1 MYALGYLFG
10 WAICLAFLAVVLG
23 LPVAALL
30 WVLRFARR
38 ATRPPT
44 TPYDAAYHGALLE
57 IARRNGHRDAYRD
70 CG

>member
-1 MYALGYLFG
+1 MYALGYVFG

-30 WVLRFARR
+30 WVLRHARR
-38 ATRPPT
+38 AARPA
-44 TPYDAAYHGALLE
+44 TPYDDAYHGALLE
-57 IARRNGHRDAYRD
+57 IARRNGRRDAYRD